1 MTCFDSSQ
9 GFCVLLFLPPSLS
22 VFGSSPCYLFQIL
35 LILVRFPDPL
45 GKSVSWGSWPCKI
58 RCGDCSNGSR
68 NGKVFYCFLNFE
80 NVFFASTGF
89 KYGGTTRPTTRLTH
103 PSNKAL
109 RNYTPTCMGFTVDH
123 CAGVNICP
131 KQSETVYQQIWGI
144 LKLPGVLN

>member
-45 GKSVSWGSWPCKI
+45 GKSVGEAEQAKYDVGIAVMDQETEKSFI
-58 RCGDCSNGSR
+58 
-68 NGKVFYCFLNFE
+68 VFLILKM
-80 NVFFASTGF
+80 FFASTGF
-89 KYGGTTRPTTRLTH
+89 KYGGTTHPTTRLTH